1 MKYFDKLKDYLNTS
15 NSIRQ
20 NVEQTSNIEKV
31 EESEDVKKSEI
42 ELGDS
47 YEYCLSRNVK
57 IEEGDDDGF
66 TEAKIRTNTGK
77 IQHSYLYNI

>member
-1 MKYFDKLKDYLNTS
+1 MKHFDKLKDYLNTS

-20 NVEQTSNIEKV
+20 NVEGTAIMQKV
-31 EESEDVKKSEI
+31 EESEDVEKSEI
-42 ELGDS
+42 ELGDN
-47 YEYCLSRNVK
+47 YQYYLSRNVK